1 MPSRRRIVP
10 DNSVLH
16 IVNRGNDRKVIFPQ
30 HTDYGA
36 FLVLLREAIERYA
49 VRLLAFCLMPN
60 HFHLVV
66 RAENLDAISA
76 YMHWVQ
82 RMHACDLRY
91 LEKSKGHGHIF
102 QRRYWSQVIEGDGHL
117 LNVIRYV
124 EANPLRAGLVERA
137 EEWEWGSLWDR
148 VTGERDLLDG
158 LPHYL
163 PEGWVDIVNTP
174 QERIDIDAIQ
184 DPQRPGRRPR
194 NSAFT
199 KTVKM

>member
-1 MPSRRRIVP
+1 
-10 DNSVLH
+10 
-16 IVNRGNDRKVIFPQ
+16 
-30 HTDYGA
+30 
-36 FLVLLREAIERYA
+36 
-49 VRLLAFCLMPN
+49 MPN

-66 RAENLDAISA
+66 RVADHDAISA

-91 LEKSKGHGHIF
+91 LEKTKGHGHIF

-124 EANPLRAGLVERA
+124 EANPLRAGLVDRA
-137 EEWEWGSLWDR
+137 ERWEWGSLWDR
-148 VTGERDLLDG
+148 LSDERDLLHA

-163 PEGWVDIVNTP
+163 PDGWVDIVNTP